1 MEGWTHLPR
10 SEAMQKARYRTR
22 HSSPTRR
29 AIEEEIQYV
38 HTHPEESVRI
48 ENLGTAKFDNWY
60 KTMRGVLLRV
70 ARGINAAITVRQEEG
85 QAGLVFWKATAEEL
99 QTRPN
104 PQRRPTTA
112 QKALGVADDLAEGAD
127 EGEIDEAATAPAFAC
142 ADCGKGFDTKAK
154 LNSHKRMAKH
164 SQP

>member
-10 SEAMQKARYRTR
+10 SEAMQKARYRAR

-29 AIEEEIQYV
+29 AIEEEIKYV
-38 HTHPEESVRI
+38 NNHPEESIRI
-48 ENLGTAKFDNWY
+48 ENLGTAKFEDWY

-85 QAGLVFWKATAEEL
+85 QTGLVFWKATEEEL

-112 QKALGVADDLAEGAD
+112 QKAMGVAEDLAEGAD
-127 EGEIDEAATAPAFAC
+127 EDEIEDATTAPAFAC
-142 ADCGKGFDTKAK
+142 EDCGKGFETRAK

-164 SQP
+164 